1 MSVDSVPAAL
11 TPRQEEVKARF
22 IEVRGTWSEAWE
34 AVVRLDPDFLEAYL
48 RFSAVPWR
56 HGPLPPKVK
65 EFIYIAIDANATHMY
80 LPGVRQH
87 IKAALDH
94 GATGAEIMEV
104 LELTATL
111 GIHAMNVG
119 MPVLA
124 EVLAEM
130 GRRPA
135 PELDARQR
143 EIKEEFTRVRG
154 YWHSSWDETLQFA
167 PELLAA
173 YLEFSGV
180 PWRGGSLEPKVKE
193 FIYIA
198 FDVAATHLYRTGLK
212 IHVANA
218 LGYGAT
224 PEEITEVMEIA
235 AVLGVHAV
243 TTSAP
248 LLAEEL
254 AARAEPPAPELSQA
268 LHDLDR
274 LALGER
280 LDRGTAGRLD
290 VPRACRGG
298 CVGVVRLH
306 RRQDVVQLREA
317 LRGAARQGQGQ
328 RSQHA
333 DAGVQAA
340 RNQPQGVVT
349 AAGKQNV
356 VEAVLWLQNRHA
368 GACRSLDVLHRLREV
383 ITSLRRGVKH
393 EYAAGKAFQRRPH
406 LIELRGFFRTD
417 RGDNVALIRDA
428 CHEAFG
434 RQLPEGFADAGP

>member
-1 MSVDSVPAAL
+1 MNSEPAL

-22 IEVRGTWSEAWE
+22 IGVRGTWSDAWE

-56 HGPLPPKVK
+56 HGPLPAKVK

-87 IKAALDH
+87 IKAALDL

-124 EVLAEM
+124 EVLTEM

-154 YWHSSWDETLQFA
+154 YWHSIWDDTLLLA

-180 PWRGGSLEPKVKE
+180 PWRGGTLEPKVKE

-198 FDVAATHLYRTGLK
+198 FDVAATHLYRQGLK
-212 IHVANA
+212 IHVKNA

-235 AVLGVHAV
+235 SVLGVHAV

-254 AARAEPPAPELSQA
+254 AARA
-268 LHDLDR
+268 H
-274 LALGER
+274 
-280 LDRGTAGRLD
+280 
-290 VPRACRGG
+290 
-298 CVGVVRLH
+298 
-306 RRQDVVQLREA
+306 
-317 LRGAARQGQGQ
+317 
-328 RSQHA
+328 
-333 DAGVQAA
+333 
-340 RNQPQGVVT
+340 
-349 AAGKQNV
+349 
-356 VEAVLWLQNRHA
+356 
-368 GACRSLDVLHRLREV
+368 
-383 ITSLRRGVKH
+383 TSS
-393 EYAAGKAFQRRPH
+393 
-406 LIELRGFFRTD
+406 D
-417 RGDNVALIRDA
+417 S
-428 CHEAFG
+428 
-434 RQLPEGFADAGP
+434 

>member
-1 MSVDSVPAAL
+1 MSVDSVPVAL

-124 EVLAEM
+124 EVLSEM
-130 GRRPA
+130 GRPPA

-248 LLAEEL
+248 LLAAEL
-254 AARAEPPAPELSQA
+254 AARAQAPAPQPAPE
-268 LHDLDR
+268 
-274 LALGER
+274 
-280 LDRGTAGRLD
+280 
-290 VPRACRGG
+290 
-298 CVGVVRLH
+298 
-306 RRQDVVQLREA
+306 
-317 LRGAARQGQGQ
+317 
-328 RSQHA
+328 
-333 DAGVQAA
+333 
-340 RNQPQGVVT
+340 
-349 AAGKQNV
+349 
-356 VEAVLWLQNRHA
+356 
-368 GACRSLDVLHRLREV
+368 
-383 ITSLRRGVKH
+383 
-393 EYAAGKAFQRRPH
+393 
-406 LIELRGFFRTD
+406 
-417 RGDNVALIRDA
+417 
-428 CHEAFG
+428 
-434 RQLPEGFADAGP
+434 

>member
-1 MSVDSVPAAL
+1 VNPVPAAL
-11 TPRQEEVKARF
+11 TPRQEDVKARF

-48 RFSAVPWR
+48 RFSAVPWC

-65 EFIYIAIDANATHMY
+65 EFIYIAIDASATHMY

-124 EVLAEM
+124 EVLNEM
-130 GRRPA
+130 GRPPA

-212 IHVANA
+212 IHIANA

-254 AARAEPPAPELSQA
+254 AARAHALRAPCAPGSLS
-268 LHDLDR
+268 R

-280 LDRGTAGRLD
+280 LERGPAGRLD
-290 VPRACRGG
+290 VPRACLGG
-298 CVGVVRLH
+298 RVGIVRLH
-306 RRQDVVQLREA
+306 RRQDVMQLREA
-317 LRGAARQGQGQ
+317 LRGAARQRQGQ
-328 RSQHA
+328 RPQHA
-333 DAGVQAA
+333 YAGVQAA
-340 RNQPQGVVT
+340 RDKPQRVIT

-356 VEAVLWLQNRHA
+356 VEAVLWLQNGHA
-368 GACRSLDVLHRLREV
+368 SGCRSLDILHRLREV
-383 ITSLRRGVKH
+383 ITCLRRGVMH
-393 EYAAGKAFQRRPH
+393 ENAAGKPF
-406 LIELRGFFRTD
+406 
-417 RGDNVALIRDA
+417 
-428 CHEAFG
+428 
-434 RQLPEGFADAGP
+434 

>member
-1 MSVDSVPAAL
+1 MSVNSVPAAL

-124 EVLAEM
+124 EVLSEM
-130 GRRPA
+130 GRPPA

-248 LLAEEL
+248 LLAAGAGRAGS
-254 AARAEPPAPELSQA
+254 AAGTSAT
-268 LHDLDR
+268 
-274 LALGER
+274 GT
-280 LDRGTAGRLD
+280 GVTAGLTR
-290 VPRACRGG
+290 PRR
-298 CVGVVRLH
+298 
-306 RRQDVVQLREA
+306 
-317 LRGAARQGQGQ
+317 
-328 RSQHA
+328 
-333 DAGVQAA
+333 
-340 RNQPQGVVT
+340 
-349 AAGKQNV
+349 
-356 VEAVLWLQNRHA
+356 
-368 GACRSLDVLHRLREV
+368 
-383 ITSLRRGVKH
+383 
-393 EYAAGKAFQRRPH
+393 
-406 LIELRGFFRTD
+406 
-417 RGDNVALIRDA
+417 
-428 CHEAFG
+428 
-434 RQLPEGFADAGP
+434 AGPW

>member
-1 MSVDSVPAAL
+1 MSVNSVPAVL

-34 AVVRLDPDFLEAYL
+34 AIVRLDPDFLEAYL

-65 EFIYIAIDANATHMY
+65 EFIYIAIDAKATHRY

-124 EVLAEM
+124 EVLSEM

-154 YWHSSWDETLQFA
+154 YWHSSWDDTLLFA

-248 LLAEEL
+248 LLAAEL
-254 AARAEPPAPELSQA
+254 AARAQPPVPAPVPPAPE
-268 LHDLDR
+268 
-274 LALGER
+274 
-280 LDRGTAGRLD
+280 
-290 VPRACRGG
+290 
-298 CVGVVRLH
+298 
-306 RRQDVVQLREA
+306 
-317 LRGAARQGQGQ
+317 
-328 RSQHA
+328 
-333 DAGVQAA
+333 
-340 RNQPQGVVT
+340 
-349 AAGKQNV
+349 
-356 VEAVLWLQNRHA
+356 
-368 GACRSLDVLHRLREV
+368 
-383 ITSLRRGVKH
+383 
-393 EYAAGKAFQRRPH
+393 
-406 LIELRGFFRTD
+406 
-417 RGDNVALIRDA
+417 
-428 CHEAFG
+428 
-434 RQLPEGFADAGP
+434 

>member
-1 MSVDSVPAAL
+1 VSASPEPAALTPL

-56 HGPLPPKVK
+56 HGPLPAKVK

-124 EVLAEM
+124 EVLREL
-130 GRRPA
+130 GRLPA
-135 PELDARQR
+135 SPELPELDARQR

-154 YWHSSWDETLQFA
+154 YWHSSWDDTLRFA

-180 PWRGGSLEPKVKE
+180 PWRGGTLEPKVKE

-254 AARAEPPAPELSQA
+254 AARA
-268 LHDLDR
+268 H
-274 LALGER
+274 
-280 LDRGTAGRLD
+280 T
-290 VPRACRGG
+290 
-298 CVGVVRLH
+298 
-306 RRQDVVQLREA
+306 
-317 LRGAARQGQGQ
+317 
-328 RSQHA
+328 
-333 DAGVQAA
+333 
-340 RNQPQGVVT
+340 
-349 AAGKQNV
+349 
-356 VEAVLWLQNRHA
+356 
-368 GACRSLDVLHRLREV
+368 
-383 ITSLRRGVKH
+383 TS
-393 EYAAGKAFQRRPH
+393 
-406 LIELRGFFRTD
+406 D
-417 RGDNVALIRDA
+417 S
-428 CHEAFG
+428 
-434 RQLPEGFADAGP
+434 

>member
-1 MSVDSVPAAL
+1 
-11 TPRQEEVKARF
+11 
-22 IEVRGTWSEAWE
+22 
-34 AVVRLDPDFLEAYL
+34 
-48 RFSAVPWR
+48 
-56 HGPLPPKVK
+56 
-65 EFIYIAIDANATHMY
+65 MY

-124 EVLAEM
+124 EVLSEM
-130 GRRPA
+130 GRPPA
-135 PELDARQR
+135 RELDARQR

-254 AARAEPPAPELSQA
+254 AARPQA
-268 LHDLDR
+268 LQGPCAPGSLGR

-280 LDRGTAGRLD
+280 LERGTAGRLD
-290 VPRACRGG
+290 VPRACLGG
-298 CVGVVRLH
+298 RVGVVRLH
-306 RRQDVVQLREA
+306 RRQDVMQLREA
-317 LRGAARQGQGQ
+317 LRGAARQRQGQ
-328 RSQHA
+328 RTQHA
-333 DAGVQAA
+333 YAGVQAA
-340 RNQPQGVVT
+340 RDQPQRVIT

-356 VEAVLWLQNRHA
+356 VEAVLWLQNGHA
-368 GACRSLDVLHRLREV
+368 GGCRSLDVLHRLREV
-383 ITSLRRGVKH
+383 ITFLRRGVTH
-393 EYAAGKAFQRRPH
+393 ENAAGKPF
-406 LIELRGFFRTD
+406 
-417 RGDNVALIRDA
+417 
-428 CHEAFG
+428 
-434 RQLPEGFADAGP
+434 

>member
-1 MSVDSVPAAL
+1 MSADPVPAAL

-22 IEVRGTWSEAWE
+22 IDVRGTWSEAWE

-56 HGPLPPKVK
+56 HGPLPAKVK
-65 EFIYIAIDANATHMY
+65 ELIYIAIDANATHMY

-124 EVLAEM
+124 EVLSEL
-130 GRRPA
+130 GRRPTPA
-135 PELDARQR
+135 ALTPRQR

-154 YWHSSWDETLQFA
+154 YWHSSWDDTLRFA

-224 PEEITEVMEIA
+224 PEKITEVMEIA

-254 AARAEPPAPELSQA
+254 AARA
-268 LHDLDR
+268 H
-274 LALGER
+274 
-280 LDRGTAGRLD
+280 T
-290 VPRACRGG
+290 
-298 CVGVVRLH
+298 
-306 RRQDVVQLREA
+306 
-317 LRGAARQGQGQ
+317 
-328 RSQHA
+328 
-333 DAGVQAA
+333 
-340 RNQPQGVVT
+340 
-349 AAGKQNV
+349 
-356 VEAVLWLQNRHA
+356 
-368 GACRSLDVLHRLREV
+368 
-383 ITSLRRGVKH
+383 TS
-393 EYAAGKAFQRRPH
+393 
-406 LIELRGFFRTD
+406 D
-417 RGDNVALIRDA
+417 S
-428 CHEAFG
+428 
-434 RQLPEGFADAGP
+434 

>member
-1 MSVDSVPAAL
+1 VNLVPAAL
-11 TPRQEEVKARF
+11 TPRQEDVKARF

-56 HGPLPPKVK
+56 HGPLPRKVK

-124 EVLAEM
+124 EVLSEL
-130 GRRPA
+130 GRLPA

-173 YLEFSGV
+173 YLEFSAV
-180 PWRGGSLEPKVKE
+180 PWRGGTLEPKVKE

-254 AARAEPPAPELSQA
+254 AARAQLPAPESPAPSLAGVAAGLIRPRQA
-268 LHDLDR
+268 
-274 LALGER
+274 GP
-280 LDRGTAGRLD
+280 GRA
-290 VPRACRGG
+290 PRARPG
-298 CVGVVRLH
+298 RPP
-306 RRQDVVQLREA
+306 RR
-317 LRGAARQGQGQ
+317 AA
-328 RSQHA
+328 ST
-333 DAGVQAA
+333 
-340 RNQPQGVVT
+340 P
-349 AAGKQNV
+349 
-356 VEAVLWLQNRHA
+356 
-368 GACRSLDVLHRLREV
+368 
-383 ITSLRRGVKH
+383 
-393 EYAAGKAFQRRPH
+393 QRRRRRRSPPPPSGC
-406 LIELRGFFRTD
+406 R
-417 RGDNVALIRDA
+417 AA
-428 CHEAFG
+428 
-434 RQLPEGFADAGP
+434 P

>member
-1 MSVDSVPAAL
+1 MSVNPVPAAL
-11 TPRQEEVKARF
+11 TPLTPLTPRQEEAKARF

-56 HGPLPPKVK
+56 DGPLPAKVK

-124 EVLAEM
+124 EVLREL
-130 GRRPA
+130 GRLPAA

-154 YWHSSWDETLQFA
+154 YWHSSWDDTLQFA

-254 AARAEPPAPELSQA
+254 AARAQPPAPPVPPAPEQPRVLQELGS
-268 LHDLDR
+268 
-274 LALGER
+274 LAVGER
-280 LDRGTAGRLD
+280 LDRGTACLLD
-290 VPRACRGG
+290 VPRARLSGR
-298 CVGVVRLH
+298 VGVVRLH
-306 RRQDVVQLREA
+306 RRQDGMQLSEA
-317 LRGAARQGQGQ
+317 LGGAARQRQGQG
-328 RSQHA
+328 SQHA
-333 DAGVQAA
+333 YAGVQAA
-340 RNQPQGVVT
+340 RNQPQRVIT
-349 AAGKQNV
+349 AADKQNV
-356 VEAVLWLQNRHA
+356 VETVLWSQDRYT
-368 GACRSLDVLHRLREV
+368 GVCRSLDVLHRLREV
-383 ITSLRRGVKH
+383 ITVLRRSVMH
-393 EYAAGKAFQRRPH
+393 EYAAGKT
-406 LIELRGFFRTD
+406 L
-417 RGDNVALIRDA
+417 
-428 CHEAFG
+428 
-434 RQLPEGFADAGP
+434 

>member
-1 MSVDSVPAAL
+1 MSVNSAPAAL

-34 AVVRLDPDFLEAYL
+34 TVVRLDPDFLEAYL

-124 EVLAEM
+124 EVLSEM
-130 GRRPA
+130 GRLPA

-154 YWHSSWDETLQFA
+154 YWHSSWDEILQFA

-248 LLAEEL
+248 LLAQEL
-254 AARAEPPAPELSQA
+254 AARAQPPALEPQA
-268 LHDLDR
+268 LEPQAPEYRRALRHLDG

-280 LDRGTAGRLD
+280 LDRGPAGRLD
-290 VPRACRGG
+290 VPRAGLSG
-298 CVGVVRLH
+298 SVGVVRLH
-306 RRQDVVQLREA
+306 RRQDVMQLGEA
-317 LRGAARQGQGQ
+317 LRRAARQGQGQ
-328 RSQHA
+328 GPQHA
-333 DAGVQAA
+333 YAGVQAA
-340 RNQPQGVVT
+340 CNQPQRVVA

-356 VEAVLWLQNRHA
+356 IETVLWFQDRHA
-368 GACRSLDVLHRLREV
+368 RACGSLDVPHRLREV
-383 ITSLRRGVKH
+383 ITVLR
-393 EYAAGKAFQRRPH
+393 
-406 LIELRGFFRTD
+406 
-417 RGDNVALIRDA
+417 
-428 CHEAFG
+428 
-434 RQLPEGFADAGP
+434 